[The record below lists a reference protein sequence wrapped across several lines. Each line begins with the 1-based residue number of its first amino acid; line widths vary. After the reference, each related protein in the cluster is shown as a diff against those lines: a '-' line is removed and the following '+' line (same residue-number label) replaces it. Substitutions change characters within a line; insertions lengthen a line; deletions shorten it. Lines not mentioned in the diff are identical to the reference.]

1 MQVNLRF
8 EGLQNCTRRHNKV
21 LWLGF
26 FEWRMTS
33 LVCVYEQVEY
43 FFPDKRVF
51 SCERIGRRM
60 HVNLGER
67 IKKLGARGSKNAHG
81 NLRRFSGLGFCEWR
95 MSIVLLVA
103 QGI

>member
-1 MQVNLRF
+1 MQVDLRF

-26 FEWRMTS
+26 FEWRLTS

-60 HVNLGER
+60 HVNLGCEDQKIR
-67 IKKLGARGSKNAHG
+67 CE
-81 NLRRFSGLGFCEWR
+81 GLQKCTRQPTKVFGIR
-95 MSIVLLVA
+95 VL
-103 QGI
+103 